1 MTRTETMNN
10 FEKELRTARRAVMQ
24 AGELVRQSYAT
35 LRDADI
41 REKHTNDLVTTVD
54 LKAQEILVTSIRKSF
69 KEDFIV
75 AEEHMSDEVNRGIGE
90 AAPRRW
96 FMDPLDGTT
105 NYIHTFPMFAVSVAL
120 ECGGDLVMGITYDPL
135 RDELFHAVRG
145 EGAYLNDRPIH
156 VSKME
161 DRRRTLLGTGF
172 PFRARKYLDDYLK
185 TFHYF
190 FTNARGVRRAGSAT
204 LDLAYVAAGR
214 LDAFWEL
221 TLSPWD
227 LAAGV
232 VLIEEAGGRVTDFFG
247 GRSFLESGHI
257 VAGNGKFHDWMLEAI
272 QKVFPPGGDY
282 RLPDDE

>member
-1 MTRTETMNN
+1 MDN
-10 FEKELRTARRAVMQ
+10 FERELRIARRAVMQ
-24 AGELVRQSYAT
+24 AGDLVKQSYAA
-35 LRDADI
+35 LRDTDI

-54 LKAQEILVTSIRKSF
+54 IKAQEILITSIRKSF
-69 KEDFIV
+69 KDDYIV

-90 AAPRRW
+90 KAARRW

-120 ECGGDLVMGITYDPL
+120 ECSGELVVGITYDPL

-156 VSKME
+156 VSTMD

-172 PFRARKYLDDYLK
+172 PFRAREFLDDYLK
-185 TFHYF
+185 TFRHF
-190 FTNARGVRRAGSAT
+190 FSNARGVRRAGSAT
-204 LDLAYVAAGR
+204 LDLAYVASGR

-227 LAAGV
+227 MAAGV

-247 GRSFLESGHI
+247 GRSFLETGHI
-257 VAGNGKFHDWMLEAI
+257 VAGNGKFHDWMLESI
-272 QKVFPPGGDY
+272 QEVFPPGGDY
-282 RLPDDE
+282 RLPEDA

>member
-1 MTRTETMNN
+1 MSN
-10 FEKELRTARRAVMQ
+10 FERELRVARRAVLQ
-24 AGELVRQSYAT
+24 AGELVRESYAT
-35 LRDADI
+35 LTDVDI

-54 LKAQEILVTSIRKSF
+54 IKAQEILVAAIRKAF
-69 KEDFIV
+69 KDDYIV
-75 AEEHMSDEVNRGIGE
+75 AEEHMSDEINRSLGE
-90 AAPRRW
+90 RAARRW

-120 ECGGDLVMGITYDPL
+120 EHRGELVVGITYDPL

-145 EGAYLNDRPIH
+145 EGAYLNDRPIS
-156 VSKME
+156 VSSME

-172 PFRARKYLDDYLK
+172 PFRAREFLDDYLK
-185 TFHYF
+185 TFRYF
-190 FTNARGVRRAGSAT
+190 FSNARGVRRAGSAT
-204 LDLAYVAAGR
+204 LDLAYVASGR

-227 LAAGV
+227 MAAGV

-257 VAGNGKFHDWMLEAI
+257 VAGNGKFHDWMLESI

-282 RLPDDE
+282 RLPDGA